1 MNCDLSPLSAT
12 NSAKQLERSK
22 KMENAEQEFVSVVR
36 EYERVIYKVCY
47 LYTTPNATLNDL
59 YQEVVLNLWKA
70 FPKFRRE
77 CKISTWIYRIALNTC
92 ISFIRKEKNIP
103 EIVTLNQEADRTEET
118 DETQAMLRQLY
129 RMINR
134 LGQLE
139 KSIILLY
146 LEEKSY
152 EEIAEITGLTL
163 TNVATKLSRIKDKLK
178 KMNKYMELDEL
189 KKSWNALNEQLQKE
203 PIADEQQITE
213 LIAGYKANTRKSLG
227 RLVVI
232 QRFSIGIGTICLATL
247 LLIWLLLPTFG
258 FNEQLQEKIVPF
270 LGFIAIS
277 ILAGMWWDWKT
288 YRWNKNTHIEEMSV
302 AEVSRRMTTFRQWTK
317 YEVMGISIWII
328 LFNILNY
335 WVMEYHL
342 MSVGVQAILI
352 TLFVVFDAL
361 IIYILYKKVIYKHLD
376 NIKKNIEELKD
387 ICTE

>member
-1 MNCDLSPLSAT
+1 
-12 NSAKQLERSK
+12 
-22 KMENAEQEFVSVVR
+22 
-36 EYERVIYKVCY
+36 
-47 LYTTPNATLNDL
+47 
-59 YQEVVLNLWKA
+59 
-70 FPKFRRE
+70 
-77 CKISTWIYRIALNTC
+77 
-92 ISFIRKEKNIP
+92 
-103 EIVTLNQEADRTEET
+103 
-118 DETQAMLRQLY
+118 
-129 RMINR
+129 
-134 LGQLE
+134 
-139 KSIILLY
+139 
-146 LEEKSY
+146 
-152 EEIAEITGLTL
+152 
-163 TNVATKLSRIKDKLK
+163 
-178 KMNKYMELDEL
+178 MELDEL

-335 WVMEYHL
+335 WVMEFHL
-342 MSVGVQAILI
+342 MSVAVQGHTDYPLCSI
-352 TLFVVFDAL
+352 
-361 IIYILYKKVIYKHLD
+361 
-376 NIKKNIEELKD
+376 
-387 ICTE
+387 

>member
-1 MNCDLSPLSAT
+1 
-12 NSAKQLERSK
+12 
-22 KMENAEQEFVSVVR
+22 
-36 EYERVIYKVCY
+36 
-47 LYTTPNATLNDL
+47 
-59 YQEVVLNLWKA
+59 
-70 FPKFRRE
+70 
-77 CKISTWIYRIALNTC
+77 
-92 ISFIRKEKNIP
+92 
-103 EIVTLNQEADRTEET
+103 
-118 DETQAMLRQLY
+118 
-129 RMINR
+129 
-134 LGQLE
+134 
-139 KSIILLY
+139 
-146 LEEKSY
+146 
-152 EEIAEITGLTL
+152 
-163 TNVATKLSRIKDKLK
+163 
-178 KMNKYMELDEL
+178 MELDEL

-328 LFNILNY
+328 LFNILI
-335 WVMEYHL
+335 
-342 MSVGVQAILI
+342 IL
-352 TLFVVFDAL
+352 
-361 IIYILYKKVIYKHLD
+361 
-376 NIKKNIEELKD
+376 
-387 ICTE
+387 

>member
-1 MNCDLSPLSAT
+1 
-12 NSAKQLERSK
+12 
-22 KMENAEQEFVSVVR
+22 
-36 EYERVIYKVCY
+36 
-47 LYTTPNATLNDL
+47 
-59 YQEVVLNLWKA
+59 
-70 FPKFRRE
+70 
-77 CKISTWIYRIALNTC
+77 
-92 ISFIRKEKNIP
+92 
-103 EIVTLNQEADRTEET
+103 
-118 DETQAMLRQLY
+118 
-129 RMINR
+129 
-134 LGQLE
+134 
-139 KSIILLY
+139 
-146 LEEKSY
+146 
-152 EEIAEITGLTL
+152 
-163 TNVATKLSRIKDKLK
+163 
-178 KMNKYMELDEL
+178 MELDEL

-328 LFNILNY
+328 LFNL
-335 WVMEYHL
+335 
-342 MSVGVQAILI
+342 SLI
-352 TLFVVFDAL
+352 H
-361 IIYILYKKVIYKHLD
+361 I
-376 NIKKNIEELKD
+376 
-387 ICTE
+387 